1 MRPGDKFA
9 APAFLLSRTIPY
21 CAVALVV
28 ALSLAAPGQVQR
40 YQAWPLLASI
50 IIVGLP
56 HGAGDHLVPVW
67 NGAERFSFAYAGG
80 FFAAYLA
87 VAALVWGLWLI
98 SPALG
103 TLYFLAITLWH
114 WGSADASDA
123 LPRAI
128 GSPEWLIRSLCRGAI
143 IIAGPIAFHF
153 AAASQTIASLAL
165 ALHSNY
171 RPSGEL
177 RLAAELVFGAAT
189 LVEICLATYKREW
202 RLFAETILL
211 AALVI
216 AAPPLAAIGIYFLGW
231 HSLRHLSR
239 LTSLRAA
246 TDHWAWRQ
254 FGATYATLLPL
265 TFAAVALL
273 IGVGA
278 YLRVRINEQNIIA
291 VYLILIS
298 ALTLPHALVTG
309 WLDWRERVGRQK
321 SNAF

>member
-1 MRPGDKFA
+1 MI
-9 APAFLLSRTIPY
+9 LSRTIPY
-21 CAVALVV
+21 CAVALVI
-28 ALSLAAPGQVQR
+28 ALSLAAPAQVQR

-50 IIVGLP
+50 VIVGLP

-67 NGAERFSFAYAGG
+67 NGAERFSFAYAGL
-80 FFAAYLA
+80 FSATYLA

-103 TLYFLAITLWH
+103 TLYFLAITVWH

-128 GSPEWLIRSLCRGAI
+128 GTFEWLARSLCRGTI
-143 IIAGPIAFHF
+143 IIAGPITFHF
-153 AAASQTIASLAL
+153 AAASQTIASLTL
-165 ALHSNY
+165 AFHSSY
-171 RPSGEL
+171 RPSGDL
-177 RLAAELVFGAAT
+177 RLAAEFIFGAAV
-189 LVEICLATYKREW
+189 LVELCLATDKREW
-202 RLFAETILL
+202 RLFAETTLL

-231 HSLRHLSR
+231 HSLRHLAR
-239 LTSLRAA
+239 LTSLRAD
-246 TDHWAWRQ
+246 TNHWAWRQ
-254 FGATYATLLPL
+254 FGAAYATLLPL
-265 TFAAVALL
+265 TVAAIALL

-278 YLRVRINEQNIIA
+278 YLRVRLNEQNAIA

-309 WLDWRERVGRQK
+309 WLDWSERAGRQK